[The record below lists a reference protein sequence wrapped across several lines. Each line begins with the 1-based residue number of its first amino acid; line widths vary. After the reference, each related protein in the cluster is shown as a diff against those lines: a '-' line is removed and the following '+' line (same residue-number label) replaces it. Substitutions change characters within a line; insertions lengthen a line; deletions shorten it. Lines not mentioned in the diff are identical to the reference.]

1 MVMGVEIS
9 NTVSEE
15 FSFEKEKAV
24 AKKYAQRFQWEMILI
39 GVGQACVWL
48 CLWPLVINEII
59 PLWSG
64 FIIASFCACMSYLP
78 SHEAQHGNYSRGDPK
93 KRWIDAFVGNF
104 TLITLIYPYEI
115 LRVTH
120 MKHHAYTNHDHKD
133 PDFLTSNAKS
143 VAELILVSLNGAS
156 TEYEKAKEMHSNDA
170 AFQKGFE
177 KGTKVAL
184 AYRAILMLLV
194 FVFPLQTLFLWWLP
208 AKIGT
213 AYTQIFFSYYP
224 HIGTEIGRYKDTRF
238 WQHWMPRYLNHSMQ
252 LHFVHHLH
260 PNIGHYDEPKAI
272 EELKPFLI
280 ARGVPGAEEIPD
292 RVTYNPL
299 VKI

>member
-39 GVGQACVWL
+39 GIGQACVWL
-48 CLWPLVINEII
+48 SLWPLVMFGII
-59 PLWSG
+59 PLWLG
-64 FIIASFCACMSYLP
+64 FVVACFCACMAYLP

-93 KRWIDAFVGNF
+93 KRWIDALVGHI
-104 TLITLIYPYEI
+104 TLITVMFPYEI

-143 VAELILVSLNGAS
+143 VKEVILLSLDGTS
-156 TEYEKAKEMHSNDA
+156 PDYQKYKEVYSSDA
-170 AFQKGFE
+170 AFQKAFE
-177 KGTKVAL
+177 KGVKVSL
-184 AYRAILMLLV
+184 AYRLTLMSLV
-194 FVFPLQTLFLWWLP
+194 FLFPLQTLLLWWLP
-208 AKIGT
+208 AKIGVL
-213 AYTQIFFSYYP
+213 YTTLFFSYYP

>member
-1 MVMGVEIS
+1 MGVDIKDA
-9 NTVSEE
+9 VSEE

-39 GVGQACVWL
+39 GIGQACIWL
-48 CLWPLVINEII
+48 SLWPLVMFGII
-59 PLWSG
+59 PLWLG
-64 FIIASFCACMSYLP
+64 FIVACFCACMAYLP

-93 KRWIDAFVGNF
+93 KRWIDALVGHI
-104 TLITLIYPYEI
+104 TLITVMFPYEI

-120 MKHHAYTNHDHKD
+120 MKHHAYTNHDDKD

-143 VAELILVSLNGAS
+143 VKEVILLSLDGTS
-156 TEYEKAKEMHSNDA
+156 PDYQKYKEVYSSDA
-170 AFQKGFE
+170 AFQKAFE
-177 KGTKVAL
+177 KGVKVSL
-184 AYRAILMLLV
+184 AYRLTLMSLV
-194 FVFPLQTLFLWWLP
+194 FLFPLQTLLLWWLP
-208 AKIGT
+208 AKIGVL
-213 AYTQIFFSYYP
+213 YTTLFFSYYP
-224 HIGTEIGRYKDTRF
+224 HIGTEIGRYKNTRF

-292 RVTYNPL
+292 RIKYNPL
-299 VKI
+299 IKI